1 MPRSTYYYWVK
12 KLKKP
17 DKHSDLKK
25 AIIDVYNDSKKR
37 YGYRRITL
45 QLRKAGWIVNH
56 KTVLKQMNE
65 LGIKSLIR
73 RKKYNSYRETTTGP
87 EPNILNREFHSDKPQ
102 EKLVT
107 DITEFKVLGEK
118 VYFSP
123 VMDLFNGEILS
134 YAVDTRPHYA
144 LVETMLTK
152 LMSKLELGTKKIVL
166 HSDQGWHYRIPRYKQ
181 KLKENGITQ
190 SMSRKGNCYDN
201 ACIENFFGLL
211 KSEFYYLIDH
221 IESIESFIT
230 NLGNYISWYN
240 EKRIKRNLKG
250 MSPVEYRKHSFQ
262 AS

>member
-87 EPNILNREFHSDKPQ
+87 
-102 EKLVT
+102 
-107 DITEFKVLGEK
+107 
-118 VYFSP
+118 
-123 VMDLFNGEILS
+123 
-134 YAVDTRPHYA
+134 
-144 LVETMLTK
+144 
-152 LMSKLELGTKKIVL
+152 
-166 HSDQGWHYRIPRYKQ
+166 
-181 KLKENGITQ
+181 
-190 SMSRKGNCYDN
+190 
-201 ACIENFFGLL
+201 
-211 KSEFYYLIDH
+211 
-221 IESIESFIT
+221 
-230 NLGNYISWYN
+230 
-240 EKRIKRNLKG
+240 
-250 MSPVEYRKHSFQ
+250 
-262 AS
+262 